1 MLLTLRKL
9 PVIGL
14 SFVHIINSNMR
25 DIHTERR
32 KLDDLSLKSYLHTYL
47 AQQVFLKCNA
57 TTLCCHLGQIRGEKR
72 GGGRTTPDQI
82 QIIY

>member
-25 DIHTERR
+25 DIHTERSDNFCCLHFLYS
-32 KLDDLSLKSYLHTYL
+32 KLAPPTLLDDWSLNRIPCISLISDACLRKF
-47 AQQVFLKCNA
+47 V
-57 TTLCCHLGQIRGEKR
+57 
-72 GGGRTTPDQI
+72 
-82 QIIY
+82 

>member
-25 DIHTERR
+25 DIHTERSDNFCCLTPNKQCHNFIMSR
-32 KLDDLSLKSYLHTYL
+32 TSFNSMSCFVLIWAFTVL
-47 AQQVFLKCNA
+47 AH
-57 TTLCCHLGQIRGEKR
+57 HLAV
-72 GGGRTTPDQI
+72 
-82 QIIY
+82 Y

>member
-25 DIHTERR
+25 DIHTERTLNIHIYELIKQTLVDTHR
-32 KLDDLSLKSYLHTYL
+32 KLT
-47 AQQVFLKCNA
+47 KCRESDS
-57 TTLCCHLGQIRGEKR
+57 TTNHREAWEAPIL
-72 GGGRTTPDQI
+72 
-82 QIIY
+82 

>member
-25 DIHTERR
+25 DIHTERSD
-32 KLDDLSLKSYLHTYL
+32 KQIKTLYFYFFLLKIK
-47 AQQVFLKCNA
+47 FDI
-57 TTLCCHLGQIRGEKR
+57 TLNIH
-72 GGGRTTPDQI
+72 
-82 QIIY
+82 IYELIKQTLVDPA

>member
-25 DIHTERR
+25 DIHTERSDKFCCLHFLYYKYLQNWR
-32 KLDDLSLKSYLHTYL
+32 LQSDITSLGPG
-47 AQQVFLKCNA
+47 
-57 TTLCCHLGQIRGEKR
+57 LGMHQ
-72 GGGRTTPDQI
+72 
-82 QIIY
+82 